1 MSEGVKPTTGFWI
14 ISVLAL
20 LWNLMGVANY
30 LGSTMIEPATFLETQ
45 GQAFVDLL
53 SSKPAWATAAFA
65 IAVFS
70 GVLGCL
76 GLLLRKSWSRIL
88 FIISLLGVIVHTAWG
103 FMSGLFKIVGTFDQ
117 VLAGII
123 FLAAIFLIWF
133 SSRMISQGVLR

>member
-20 LWNLMGVANY
+20 IWNLMGVANY

-88 FIISLLGVIVHTAWG
+88 FVISLLGVIVHTAWG

-123 FLAAIFLIWF
+123 FLVAIFLIWF